1 MDKTATT
8 QMFERLSQLADAA
21 MPLMSVMAG
30 TALGL
35 VLISLGAGW
44 LLRHA
49 ENAVAGLALRMEDGR
64 KKKRDEYDAYYDARL
79 AESPEPDTTNIA
91 YYEEQ
96 EEKHADRFR

>member
-1 MDKTATT
+1 
-8 QMFERLSQLADAA
+8 MFERLSQLADAA

-79 AESPEPDTTNIA
+79 AEAADPEQEINVA
-91 YYEEQ
+91 YYEDDTGHRTTH
-96 EEKHADRFR
+96 K

>member
-79 AESPEPDTTNIA
+79 AEPEPDTNIA

-96 EEKHADRFR
+96 GEKHADRSR